1 MPKTKY
7 KHYLGR
13 PKKYK
18 NVEEFELKCSQ
29 YFLDCHKSKT
39 PFGLAGLAAY
49 LDIDRTTLFN
59 YEKKYP
65 DTYGQVIRQ
74 AKAKIEAFLEQ
85 GLYNRSH
92 VTGIIFN
99 LKNNFG
105 YAEREKVENVN
116 VDMTYE
122 EWIKK
127 MEKCTSDE
135 EY

>member
-1 MPKTKY
+1 MPKKRY

-18 NVEEFELKCSQ
+18 TVEEFELKCSE
-29 YFLDCHKSKT
+29 YFLECDKKKI
-39 PFGLAGLAAY
+39 PFGICGLAAY

-59 YEKKYP
+59 YEKNYP
-65 DTYGQVIRQ
+65 DSYGLVIKQ
-74 AKAKIEAFLEQ
+74 ARAKIEAFLER
-85 GLYNRSH
+85 GLFNKN

-105 YAEREKVENVN
+105 WAEREKVENIN
-116 VDMTYE
+116 VDMSYE
-122 EWIKK
+122 EYIKK
-127 MEKCTSDE
+127 MESCTSNE

>member
-1 MPKTKY
+1 MPKKRY

-18 NVEEFELKCSQ
+18 TAEEFELKCSE
-29 YFLDCHKSKT
+29 YFLECEKSKV
-39 PFGLAGLAAY
+39 PPGICGLAAY

-59 YEKKYP
+59 YENKYP
-65 DTYGQVIRQ
+65 DTYGQVIKQ
-74 AKAKIEAFLEQ
+74 AKAKIEAFLER
-85 GLYNRSH
+85 GLFNKN

-105 YAEREKVENVN
+105 WAEREKVENIN
-116 VDMTYE
+116 VDMSYE
-122 EWIKK
+122 EYIKK
-127 MEKCTSDE
+127 LESCTSNE